1 MEIDENLARAE
12 LSPAEEAMHIARRK
26 VVWDDL
32 QREKAQETGARNS
45 RSSLSDG
52 REKGPQHERKFA
64 AEVASNRT
72 QLIACY
78 PNEYLY
84 CTLIRFGGTAL

>member
-1 MEIDENLARAE
+1 LEQ
-12 LSPAEEAMHIARRK
+12 EALHIKRRK
-26 VVWDDL
+26 EVWE
-32 QREKAQETGARNS
+32 QVQAGEESARNS
-45 RSSLSDG
+45 RTLPKPKTG
-52 REKGPQHERKFA
+52 RGNKQFA
-64 AEVASNRT
+64 NEVASNRT